1 MNLIS
6 IKRTD
11 DLKLEG
17 IKIDA
22 EWRDKALAALTLTD
36 AKGNI
41 VRIATENYTV
51 RAYVT
56 APVEKKMVYVVKKMV
71 YVVTGIVPT
80 LGTPIR
86 EEHEN
91 DFEAQ
96 NRKRELEHAGVIEN
110 AATAV
115 EEIEIPF

>member
-22 EWRDKALAALTLTD
+22 EWRDKELAALTLTD

-56 APVEKKMVYVVKKMV
+56 APVEKKMV